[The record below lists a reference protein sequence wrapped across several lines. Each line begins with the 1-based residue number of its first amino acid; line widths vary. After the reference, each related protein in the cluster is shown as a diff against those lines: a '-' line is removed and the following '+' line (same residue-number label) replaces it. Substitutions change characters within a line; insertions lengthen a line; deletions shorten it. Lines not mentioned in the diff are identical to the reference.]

1 MVLVAELYIHSGAYL
16 VAPMPKKS
24 SLKAPDEGPE
34 MPVAKEEKASPA
46 TKKSNDEIDDIFA
59 SKKRKKSEKGDAEKP
74 AENGNGRTKKM
85 KKKKK
90 DKGSTESALGDPPS
104 RPRKKTADGL
114 TIYKEE
120 ELGIS
125 KADAGGT
132 PLCPFDCSC
141 CF

>member
-1 MVLVAELYIHSGAYL
+1 MGSDIVVR
-16 VAPMPKKS
+16 MPKKS
-24 SLKAPDEGPE
+24 SVKAPDQGPE
-34 MPVAKEEKASPA
+34 MPVVKEEKASPA

-74 AENGNGRTKKM
+74 AENGGGKTKKM

-90 DKGSTESALGDPPS
+90 DKGLTESASGNPPS

-114 TIYKEE
+114 TIYTED
-120 ELGIS
+120 ELGIN
-125 KADAGGT
+125 KGDAGDT